1 MQGKPP
7 QSKPPPKF
15 TRRVSPA
22 EWAWLDRINRQLA
35 YDEYMQA
42 KREYWLAARPARG
55 NPTGLEPA
63 PTVLPR
69 RRRRG
74 RYCLN
79 KQRIVGPQFS
89 LTGACRPYDPAFR
102 RTF

>member
-7 QSKPPPKF
+7 QSKPPPKPA
-15 TRRVSPA
+15 RRVSPA

-55 NPTGLEPA
+55 ESGRACTYPDRSPTPQA
-63 PTVLPR
+63 QRAVL
-69 RRRRG
+69 
-74 RYCLN
+74 
-79 KQRIVGPQFS
+79 S
-89 LTGACRPYDPAFR
+89 
-102 RTF
+102 